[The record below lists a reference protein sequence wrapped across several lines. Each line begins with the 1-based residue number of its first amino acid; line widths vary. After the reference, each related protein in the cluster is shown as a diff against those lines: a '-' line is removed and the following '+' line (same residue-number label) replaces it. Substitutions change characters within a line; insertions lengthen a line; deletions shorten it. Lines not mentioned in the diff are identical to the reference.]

1 MINPIRVFKPRIGLA
16 LGGGGVR
23 AFAHIGILKV
33 LEENKVPIHALSG
46 ISMGSIIAAIY
57 ALGIPID
64 KIEKKLL
71 DIAGSKAILSLE
83 KFSTSSEI
91 DEKKLVFQKFVR
103 ILKNLYLWNVRGA
116 RKWLVRFDK
125 ILPFVESLIGNKTF
139 ADTKIPFYCVACDLA
154 TGEEV
159 IINKGKLIDAVLAS
173 SALPGVF
180 PPVKLEGKLLVDAG
194 ILGSIPTWVFDRKDV
209 DFVLAANVG
218 GNIYHKEFNT
228 GLDILFQA
236 DLITSHKLDQEVL
249 RYADFVIDPAV
260 HDVLWSEFSQAGF
273 CIEQGKLA
281 TKQNMRFLKKTIRG
295 KYINPFFNSKKK
307 VEKYT

>member
-1 MINPIRVFKPRIGLA
+1 MINPIRIFKPRIGLA

-23 AFAHIGILKV
+23 AFAHVGLLKE
-33 LEENKVPIHALSG
+33 LEANRIPIHMLSG

-57 ALGIPID
+57 ALGVPVE

-71 DIAGSKAILSLE
+71 EFAGSKELLSLE
-83 KFSTSSEI
+83 RFSTDSEI

-116 RKWLVRFDK
+116 RKWLVKFDK
-125 ILPFVESLIGNKTF
+125 IIPFVESLIGNKTF
-139 ADTKIPFYCVACDLA
+139 ADTKIPFICVACDLS

-180 PPVKLEGKLLVDAG
+180 PPVKMAGKLLVDAG
-194 ILGSIPTWVFDRKDV
+194 ILGSIPTWVFDKKDI

-236 DLITSHKLDQEVL
+236 DLITSNKLDQEVL
-249 RYADFVIDPAV
+249 KYADFVIDPAV
-260 HDVLWSEFSQAGF
+260 HDILWSEFSQAGF
-273 CIEQGKLA
+273 CVEQGKIA
-281 TKQNMRFLKKTIRG
+281 ARQNIRFLKSVIRS
-295 KYINPFFNSKKK
+295 KHINPFFGTKKIRK
-307 VEKYT
+307 